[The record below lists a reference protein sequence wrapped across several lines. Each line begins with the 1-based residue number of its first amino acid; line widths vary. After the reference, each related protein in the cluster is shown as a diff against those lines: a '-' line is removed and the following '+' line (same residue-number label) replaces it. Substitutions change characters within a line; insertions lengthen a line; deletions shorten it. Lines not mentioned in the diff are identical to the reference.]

1 MGGTK
6 PKGLSIRSNS
16 DMNISNIQS
25 AKKSIHKEQDC
36 SKLKPT
42 QIDSHGRPISPGK
55 EISAKVVK
63 THLLIYFQHIFNI
76 YYIYIHVIEFPFKS

>member
-16 DMNISNIQS
+16 DMNISKIQS
-25 AKKSIHKEQDC
+25 AKKNIYDKEQDC
-36 SKLKPT
+36 SKLKAT

-55 EISAKVVK
+55 EVSAKVV
-63 THLLIYFQHIFNI
+63 
-76 YYIYIHVIEFPFKS
+76 